1 MQPLILWD
9 FNGTIIDDVA
19 LGIRAVNRML
29 SARGLP
35 ILLSRT
41 AYQAVFGFPI
51 IDYYRRLG
59 FDFEREPYE
68 ALAVEWV
75 ENYTQELNTL
85 QTQEGFK
92 DAWRILD
99 AHGARQCI
107 LSSSESGMLHR
118 QLIQLGIADQF
129 AEVYALDNIYA
140 GGKAEMA
147 RRKLGEA
154 NRHAVLIG
162 DTPHDAE
169 TARTIGARCI
179 LFSGGHAAR
188 SSLERCGCPV
198 FDRLPDAAMW
208 IAENWL

>member
-29 SARGLP
+29 EARTLP
-35 ILLSRT
+35 ILPSRE

-68 ALAVEWV
+68 ALAVERV
-75 ENYTQELNTL
+75 ENYMQELDTL
-85 QTQEGFK
+85 QTQKGFE
-92 DAWRILD
+92 DAWRIL
-99 AHGARQCI
+99 AARGARQCI
-107 LSSSESGMLHR
+107 LSSSESGMLRR
-118 QLIQLGIADQF
+118 QLMQLGIADHF
-129 AEVYALDNIYA
+129 AEIYALDNIYA

-147 RRKLGEA
+147 RRMLGEA
-154 NRHAVLIG
+154 NRHAILIG

-169 TARTIGARCI
+169 TARTIGARCV

-188 SSLERCGCPV
+188 AALERCGFPV
-198 FDRLPDAAMW
+198 FDRLPEAAEW
-208 IAENWL
+208 IVENWI